1 MRSETKKYPD
11 VSRIFAAKERRR
23 QVLTA
28 LSWEEKVAIVEWMR
42 ASMPKDGWTTGF
54 SEK

>member
-42 ASMPKDGWTTGF
+42 ASMPKGRWNAGLSDT
-54 SEK
+54 